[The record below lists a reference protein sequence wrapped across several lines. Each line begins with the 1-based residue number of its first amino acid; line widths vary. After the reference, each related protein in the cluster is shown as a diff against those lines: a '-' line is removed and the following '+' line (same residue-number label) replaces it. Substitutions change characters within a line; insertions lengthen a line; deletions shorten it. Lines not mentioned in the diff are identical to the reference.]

1 MQREAGPLAG
11 RRPAKAAGSPRS
23 RQVVL
28 QFLLLGLC
36 WILEESWLSC
46 AEFWELFRGERGLGF
61 RMHGYEGPRT
71 RALSKD
77 SEH

>member
-23 RQVVL
+23 RQVIL
-28 QFLLLGLC
+28 QFPLLGLC

-46 AEFWELFRGERGLGF
+46 AEFW
-61 RMHGYEGPRT
+61 GYFGRYFWGVG
-71 RALSKD
+71 AGIQNACI
-77 SEH
+77 

>member
-28 QFLLLGLC
+28 QFPLLGLC
-36 WILEESWLSC
+36 CIVEESWLSC
-46 AEFWELFRGERGLGF
+46 AEFWELFWGGG
-61 RMHGYEGPRT
+61 GW
-71 RALSKD
+71 D
-77 SEH
+77 SECMHTKALDQGLNKDREP